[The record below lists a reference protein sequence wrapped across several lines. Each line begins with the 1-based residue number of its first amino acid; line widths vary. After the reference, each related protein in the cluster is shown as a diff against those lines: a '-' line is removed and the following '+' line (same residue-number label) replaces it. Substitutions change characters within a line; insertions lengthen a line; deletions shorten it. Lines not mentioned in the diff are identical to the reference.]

1 MKKYLLVFT
10 GVILFAPYMGW
21 GNQSNQ
27 VIGKEG
33 ARTDGALR
41 ERAFE
46 NSPSLAEARRLTKIA
61 HDLMEHVQEFEKDP
75 KSFSR
80 EGKPL
85 KFLKVARQQANTA
98 RKRAKLAN
106 QYAQTLSSASVI
118 YCRYGFM

>member
-27 VIGKEG
+27 VIGK
-33 ARTDGALR
+33 DGALR

-61 HDLMEHVQEFEKDP
+61 HDLMEHVQELEKDP

-85 KFLKVARQQANTA
+85 NFLKIARQQAKTA